1 MDGLKEELSAAQTK
15 LNRLQHEA
23 DAKVLARAANNEGTR
38 QGGGVGGVA
47 NKALA
52 SLEVKI
58 PPVEQ
63 RSSGEVH
70 VYTCILNHQIASFDI
85 FFWIIF

>member
-23 DAKVLARAANNEGTR
+23 DAKVLARAANNDAGR
-38 QGGGVGGVA
+38 QGGGAGGVA
-47 NKALA
+47 NKAPVN
-52 SLEVKI
+52 LEVKV

-63 RSSGEVH
+63 RSSGEV
-70 VYTCILNHQIASFDI
+70 YILNLQY
-85 FFWIIF
+85 